1 MEPSSTWTSL
11 FPKQGKVKFHQRSA
25 GLAILWLTLHTYAKH
40 TQTFL
45 QTHTTRPLTPALL
58 NKTLTPTGPHLLQ
71 LCHTPEPTSSSNHPL
86 ASQTDRTR
94 QADRWDRQSPAL
106 SWPPKQRQLSATLI
120 PEQKEKL
127 NPERRREDHS
137 TPAVHSNSVPDNT
150 LFPM

>member
-94 QADRWDRQSPAL
+94 QADRRDRQTEPCFELATKTKAAFSHSDPWTKGENQPGEEERGPL
-106 SWPPKQRQLSATLI
+106 HSSRTFKQR
-120 PEQKEKL
+120 P
-127 NPERRREDHS
+127 RW
-137 TPAVHSNSVPDNT
+137 
-150 LFPM
+150 FPM